1 MTDSKPV
8 LDTLKA
14 LIPVFILN
22 YPERSFSVLF
32 DYVYGKLMPLIT
44 EESLLEEEV
53 DSSIV
58 WFLNLFAEGLRTRN
72 LKTNRVYF

>member
-1 MTDSKPV
+1 LKYFQV
-8 LDTLKA
+8 LDTLKS

-32 DYVYGKLMPLIT
+32 DYVHGKVLPLIT
-44 EESLLEEEV
+44 EEALTEEEV

-58 WFLNLFAEGLRTRN
+58 WFLNLFAEG
-72 LKTNRVYF
+72 